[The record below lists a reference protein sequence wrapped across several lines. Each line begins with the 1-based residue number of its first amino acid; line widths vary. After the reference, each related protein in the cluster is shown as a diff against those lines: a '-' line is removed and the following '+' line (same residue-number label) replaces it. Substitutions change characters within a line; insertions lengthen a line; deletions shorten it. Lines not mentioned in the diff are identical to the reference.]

1 MKKRGNWPGINDP
14 VRQALIDVER
24 NASDALDAFEKST
37 RFRWRVVRG
46 EASTQA
52 QLWDLVNCAAPDC
65 VVLLPPASALN
76 QGAEICVAREAT
88 CTVGVLVK
96 PVRGTVNGGTSV
108 TGPSVN
114 RLNVYVSTGKQ
125 WISA

>member
-24 NASDALDAFEKST
+24 NASDALDAFEKSM
-37 RFRWRVVRG
+37 RFRWRIVRG

-52 QLWDLVNCAAPDC
+52 QLWDLVAC
-65 VVLLPPASALN
+65 VSAECIVLLPPAGALN
-76 QGAEICVAREAT
+76 SGAEIAVSRDAT
-88 CTVGVLVK
+88 CTIGIT
-96 PVRGTVNGGTSV
+96 VRPMLGTINGATTVS
-108 TGPSVN
+108 GPAVN
-114 RLNVYVSTGKQ
+114 RLMVFVSNGRQ